1 MHNFLSSSGTLIGR
15 LFAVM
20 SSAILVVTA
29 SESFACPKIG
39 NFIDYNCDG
48 KISIVGLGD
57 SFVKGRGDLELKRNP
72 GYMGRL
78 ALRFTNAHFTKLA
91 FPGITTHD
99 LLAKTKEEF
108 ERRPKKKF
116 AKTIGTADILIID
129 VGRNDFFD
137 DDAPEFTVA
146 TLKRLNA
153 YIQAKTKLIYKS
165 TPLLAIAFLAPTP
178 RRFQQPVVDT
188 INAQLLEFRSESFPV
203 YLRFDL
209 LDVLNIS
216 VDGIHPAAPGHQQL
230 ADLAGE
236 YLREEAPKRQKLFR
250 TDNDNDGIYDQ
261 FEKLRF
267 KTSPKKADTDGD
279 SLGDGDEVFTFMTN
293 PLKVDSDDDRITDG
307 EEIVAGTDPLTPNT
321 PQ

>member
-1 MHNFLSSSGTLIGR
+1 MRCSTTATRFSRLTLHALSISAALVLSLSS
-15 LFAVM
+15 AV
-20 SSAILVVTA
+20 
-29 SESFACPKIG
+29 ACPRIG
-39 NFIDYNCDG
+39 NFLDYNCDG
-48 KISIVGLGD
+48 KISIVALGD

-78 ALRFTNAHFTKLA
+78 ALRFPNATFTKLA

-99 LLAKTKEEF
+99 LLAVTKEEF
-108 ERRPKKKF
+108 EKRPKKKF
-116 AKTIGTADILIID
+116 AKAIGTADILIID

-146 TLKRLNA
+146 TLKRLSA
-153 YIQAKTKLIYKS
+153 YIQSKTKTIYKS
-165 TPLLAIAFLAPTP
+165 TPLTAIAFLAPTP

-188 INAQLLEFRSESFPV
+188 INAQLLMFRSEEFPV

-209 LDVLNIS
+209 LDVLTIS
-216 VDGIHPAAPGHQQL
+216 IDGIHPAAAGHQQL

-236 YLREEAPKRQKLFR
+236 YLKEEAPKRQKVFR
-250 TDNDNDGIYDQ
+250 SDEDLDGIYDQ

-279 SLGDGDEVFTFMTN
+279 SLGDGDEVFTLKTN
-293 PLKVDSDDDRITDG
+293 PLKIDSDEDG
-307 EEIVAGTDPLTPNT
+307 IPDAEEITAGTDPLTPNS
-321 PQ
+321 